1 MKKYAVQRID
11 NGQVIDYVDSPEQAS
26 YWLQMSNPKF
36 ELVATNT
43 SSIIVTYTEF
53 GGPNGYG
60 HQEESFATYGGI
72 VRCIVNLYKWA
83 IKEASFFF
91 GVQAQGILKIISKSA
106 VLQ

>member
-1 MKKYAVQRID
+1 
-11 NGQVIDYVDSPEQAS
+11 
-26 YWLQMSNPKF
+26 MSNPKF

-53 GGPNGYG
+53 GRPNGYG

-83 IKEASFFF
+83 IKEASFW
-91 GVQAQGILKIISKSA
+91 GPSPRDIKDYLKKCSVTVNGQDKTAWFLSQVDKLSYNKPRKRSA
-106 VLQ
+106 I